1 MSGKRISIY
10 ENRWGVKTDERGEL
24 KRRHKIIRM
33 VGAVPGALMI
43 YPLFLGATINT
54 FFPQVLALGSFT
66 TDLFSE
72 GTGTLLGL
80 FFFCMGAQ
88 LNLRQGALT
97 LEKGITIFS
106 AKVGVGIAIGLGV
119 AFLVPGGVLLGLT
132 PLALIAALTNS
143 NSALYVALTKQ
154 FGNKTDRG
162 AVSILAINDGP
173 FITLMA
179 LGAAGLA
186 SFPLETLVGIFLP
199 VLIGF
204 TLGNLSQKVREFL
217 KPGELLLIPFLG
229 FAVGQGID
237 FSTLAQAGF
246 QGILLGL
253 ISLTV
258 IAITGMSILYLL
270 HMLRGRP
277 KRARNIISG
286 AAEST
291 TAGNA
296 VATPAAVALVDP
308 TFEAIQSVATAQIA
322 AATITT
328 AILVPFLV
336 TFISRWQL
344 RRGVSPEAED
354 EWNERKSNV
363 TTETSQTSKG
373 MK

>member
-1 MSGKRISIY
+1 
-10 ENRWGVKTDERGEL
+10 
-24 KRRHKIIRM
+24 
-33 VGAVPGALMI
+33 
-43 YPLFLGATINT
+43 GATVNT
-54 FFPQVLALGSFT
+54 FFPEILALGSFT

-88 LNLRQGALT
+88 LNPRQGALT

-106 AKVGVGIAIGLGV
+106 AKVGVGVAIGLGV
-119 AFLVPGGVLLGLT
+119 AFLVPSGVLFGLT

-186 SFPLETLVGIFLP
+186 VFPIETLIGMFLL
-199 VLIGF
+199 VLLGF
-204 TLGNLSQKVREFL
+204 ILGNLSQKARDFL

-229 FAVGQGID
+229 FVVGQGID

-258 IAITGMSILYLL
+258 IAATGMGILYLI
-270 HMLRGRP
+270 HIIRGRP
-277 KRARNIISG
+277 KRARNIIS
-286 AAEST
+286 AVAEST

-308 TFEAIQSVATAQIA
+308 TFEAIQSVATAQVA

-344 RRGVSPEAED
+344 RRGISPEAED
-354 EWNERKSNV
+354 EWNDRKTTV
-363 TTETSQTSKG
+363 TTETPQTQERELHESG
-373 MK
+373 TTRQV